1 MASADSP
8 HGKSRGQTP
17 GSFCRV
23 VSLAWGVAE
32 EAGAA
37 ATATATAT
45 ATGAGAAAAAV
56 LFATVEASCFV
67 RG

>member
-45 ATGAGAAAAAV
+45 GAGAAAAAV